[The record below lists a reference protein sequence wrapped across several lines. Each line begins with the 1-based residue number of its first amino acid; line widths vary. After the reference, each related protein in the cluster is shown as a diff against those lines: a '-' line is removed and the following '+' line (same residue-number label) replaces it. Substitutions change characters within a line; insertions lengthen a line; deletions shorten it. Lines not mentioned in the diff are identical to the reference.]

1 MMASF
6 SPDDNSS
13 KPKDASEASGFIYDH
28 ANAPAPAE
36 SGYVPEREFVLMP
49 LFRRFGEML
58 GIRREPE
65 PEHIYQGEELAPE
78 TLHQPEPQ
86 HRSDLGD
93 NETSCA
99 REETVP
105 AEPKFAAVDQQLEP
119 VNQFHEQKVA
129 EPLPSV
135 APAVPEPIVFETAAT
150 EPESPV
156 LESPAE
162 ATGSHFEAPARQP
175 IIPPLTPVEYEQAA
189 GYESIADEI
198 EAPVAHFE
206 EAHEHPSTGE
216 DLIAETPMAMAEVA
230 QASSAAAQKTQ
241 AQKTPARRP
250 DELDEAIAML
260 REAGSKISAA
270 VSEAIEWLSAKENE
284 LVLKAERSLGPAP
297 KTRRV
302 ASSSAARSTRTNR
315 IQRRSSSPAVAAS
328 DSERIPESEADPK
341 WEPLAFPS
349 LQREVAWKEQGGP
362 ALAEQPEA
370 RPMRQATN
378 QPPVPR
384 PTLVHSSSKV
394 PFWKRF
400 NWAGQFTPKR
410 VAVLGGLTMAILL
423 VLGVSLARR
432 PASEVLPPQPRPI
445 QPRGVTV
452 TTYPVTNPHASQPH
466 RTPAPAQHAV
476 APRTQ
481 RASRAAKHDEE
492 PEVVTHYYKAKP
504 SPSKQATVA
513 GVKHYSDME

>member
-65 PEHIYQGEELAPE
+65 PEYIYQGEELAPE

-175 IIPPLTPVEYEQAA
+175 IIPPLTPVEYEQA
-189 GYESIADEI
+189 
-198 EAPVAHFE
+198 
-206 EAHEHPSTGE
+206 
-216 DLIAETPMAMAEVA
+216 AEVA